1 MATFVESGYVQDP
14 ATGAGVNGARVR
26 VYQRNADGSRG
37 TNYVETTTNA
47 QGYYNITINTATLPT
62 AAGKGYEIEF
72 YNNANPSQLRILR
85 TDGEIQLKKVYGH
98 EDAYGVI
105 VAPLPDG
112 GITTVMLAD
121 ANPAQG
127 RGITTAKIVDANV
140 TTAKLADGA
149 VTTAKLAD
157 NAVTSTKIGTG
168 AVINAKIAD
177 GAVTSVKIA
186 DGNVTTVKLADT
198 NVTSAKIADGAV
210 TNPKI
215 ATGAVA
221 SDKIADG
228 NVITQKL
235 ADGAVN
241 DTKLGNRTITDTAA
255 PASDTAP
262 LTTLLSN
269 LGYMVKAITG
279 KSNWRTNP
287 VTSIEAINSRIN
299 FVENKAFHLGKVSY
313 TGNGAANRTITFNS
327 DGVIPV
333 GVIII
338 VFIFEL
344 NNDKSVFV
352 VLGDATPHPGTG
364 ILVNPTTT
372 TVQSIADSTAG
383 HISVAA
389 PGMTLN
395 TGGNAGVGANFSG
408 SNYYAI
414 CFYYN

>member
-1 MATFVESGYVQDP
+1 MATFIESGYVQDP

-37 TNYVETTTNA
+37 TSYVETTTNA
-47 QGYYNITINTATLPT
+47 QGYYSITINTATLPT
-62 AAGKGYEIEF
+62 ASGKGYEIEF

-112 GITTVMLAD
+112 SITTAMLAD
-121 ANPAQG
+121 ANPSQG

-157 NAVTSTKIGTG
+157 A
-168 AVINAKIAD
+168 
-177 GAVTSVKIA
+177 
-186 DGNVTTVKLADT
+186 

-210 TNPKI
+210 TSTKI
-215 ATGAVA
+215 GTGAVTNA
-221 SDKIADG
+221 KIVDGDIITSKLADLAVTSAKIADG

-241 DTKLGNRTITDTAA
+241 DTKLGNRTVTDTAA
-255 PASDTAP
+255 PSSDTAP

-287 VTSIEAINSRIN
+287 VASIETLSSRITN
-299 FVENKAFHLGKVSY
+299 IENAALHLGWAAY
-313 TGNGAANRTITFNS
+313 TGNGAANRVINFYDDENTPI
-327 DGVIPV
+327 GVIAL
-333 GVIII
+333 I
-338 VFIFEL
+338 FIFEL
-344 NNDKSVFV
+344 NNDKSVFI
-352 VLGDATPHPGTG
+352 VLGDTSSSYAGAG
-364 ILVNPTTT
+364 ILINPTTT
-372 TVQSIADSTAG
+372 TTAAIADSTYG
-383 HISVAA
+383 HINVFA
-389 PGMTLN
+389 PSMVLN
-395 TGGNAGVGANFSG
+395 TGGNSGVGANYNG
-408 SNYYAI
+408 SNYYAV
-414 CFYYN
+414 CLYYY